1 MEWIR
6 DLPIFLTV
14 SVGIFAFV
22 ASLSGAVAAVVR
34 FYQWIRKP
42 ADDTN
47 NELEQ
52 YKAEAAEEHDR
63 LQKAIAVNQ
72 KAIEN
77 INAKMEQEH
86 DTIFTILGRDKERLD
101 RYEDNFRVLYKGIW
115 ALLDNQINPDDDNEQ
130 MKRVRDELQSHIID
144 N

>member
-6 DLPIFLTV
+6 DLPIFFTV
-14 SVGIFAFV
+14 SVGICTLIV
-22 ASLSGAVAAVVR
+22 ALSGAAAAIVK
-34 FYQWIRKP
+34 FYRWIRKP

-47 NELEQ
+47 AELEE
-52 YKAEAAEEHDR
+52 YKAVAAAEHER

-77 INAKMEQEH
+77 INAKMEHEH

-115 ALLDNQINPDDDNEQ
+115 ALLDNQISPKDGNEQ